1 METLSKIS
9 YDAAS
14 LSLEKQE
21 RLIEEIRARTGLLLA
36 ASSLAVAFLGRAA
49 VDSAEAVLVSLA
61 LLAFAFSVGAAMYVL
76 LPKSNLTFSL
86 RGGGVYEGL
95 YEFANDLDE
104 VYRRLAY
111 DLDAFWDANDLVAAQ
126 LLRWFKLSALG
137 VAAEIVLL
145 TAAVSDTLF

>member
-1 METLSKIS
+1 METLSKVS

-49 VDSAEAVLVSLA
+49 VDGANTVLAGLA
-61 LLAFAFSVGAAMYVL
+61 LLAFVFSVGAAMYVL

-111 DLDAFWDANDLVAAQ
+111 DLDAFWDANDVVVAQ